1 MANNHVSA
9 RTITIIIVSV
19 CALFAAGA
27 YSLGVMN
34 MKSET
39 PKAEEH
45 DHATHEHAAPKNID
59 ASILDITPDDVVI
72 GASDAPVTI
81 VEYSSLSCPHCA
93 NFHTNELPELQK
105 ELLDTGKAKLVLRQF
120 PLNAPALRGAQLV
133 GCAEADQRLNFT
145 KVLFEMQAEWAF
157 TPEFMNSLKQIAAVG
172 GMNEEKFKACM
183 EDKATE
189 EALIASTKAASEK
202 LKINAT
208 PSFFVNGEPFAGD
221 ITAKGLAEAVAQAKT
236 K

>member
-39 PKAEEH
+39 PKEEH
-45 DHATHEHAAPKNID
+45 GHATHEHTPKNID
-59 ASILDITPDDVVI
+59 ASMLDVTADDLII
-72 GASDAPVTI
+72 GNADAPVTI
-81 VEYSSLSCPHCA
+81 IEYSSLSCPHCA
-93 NFHTNELPELQK
+93 NFHANELPELKK
-105 ELLDTGKAKLVLRQF
+105 ELLDSGKAKLVLRQF

-133 GCAEADQRLNFT
+133 GCADADQRLNFT

-172 GMNEEKFKACM
+172 GMNEEKFAACM
-183 EDKATE
+183 EDKTTE

-221 ITAKGLAEAVAQAKT
+221 ITAKGLATAAEAAKT